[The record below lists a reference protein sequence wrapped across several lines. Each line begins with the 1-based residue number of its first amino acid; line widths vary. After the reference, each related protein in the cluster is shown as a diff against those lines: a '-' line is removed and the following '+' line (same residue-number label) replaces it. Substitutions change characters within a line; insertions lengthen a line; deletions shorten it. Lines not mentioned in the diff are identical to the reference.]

1 VTVQEAVETVIDDGV
16 ASLTLSRPDR
26 LNAVDAAMRGRIVD
40 LLAAFADD
48 EAVKAVLLTG
58 AGDAFS
64 SGQDLDELAG
74 LDSGAAAAW
83 IRALGAFY
91 QAIRLFP
98 KPTVAA
104 VNGIAAGAGM
114 QLALHADIR
123 IGSSLARFAQT
134 EINVGL
140 PSVLGP
146 WVMQRVIGF
155 GATLDMSLT
164 GRIVEAEEAL
174 RIGLLSRIVP
184 SDALPGEALALA
196 QALGARPAVAIQET
210 KAWMAEID
218 GKTFPEAIEA
228 AAASMET
235 AFASGEPGARIA
247 AFMERRKTPRR

>member
-1 VTVQEAVETVIDDGV
+1 MAVQEPVEVVVEDGV
-16 ASLTLSRPDR
+16 ARLTLSRPGR
-26 LNAVDAAMRGRIVD
+26 LNAVDAEMRGRIVD
-40 LLAAFADD
+40 LLAGFADD
-48 EAVKAVLLTG
+48 AAVKAVLLTG

-64 SGQDLDELAG
+64 SGQDLDELAAV
-74 LDSGAAAAW
+74 DSGGAAEW

-91 QAIRLFP
+91 QAVRLFP

-123 IGSSLARFAQT
+123 IGSPLARFAQT

-140 PSVLGP
+140 PSILGP

-155 GATLDMSLT
+155 GATMDMSLT
-164 GRIVEAEEAL
+164 GRIVEADEAL
-174 RIGLLSRIVP
+174 RIGLLSRIVAG
-184 SDALPGEALALA
+184 DALPEEALALA
-196 QALGARPAVAIQET
+196 KALGARPAVAIRET

-218 GKTFPEAIEA
+218 GKTFPETIEA
-228 AAASMET
+228 AARSMAT

-247 AFMERRKTPRR
+247 AFLERRKPSRR

>member
-1 VTVQEAVETVIDDGV
+1 MTVQDPVVVEIEDGV
-16 ASLTLSRPDR
+16 ASLTLSREGR
-26 LNAVDAAMRGRIVD
+26 LNAVDAAMRVRIVD
-40 LLAAFADD
+40 LLASFADD
-48 EAVKAVLLTG
+48 EAIKAVVLTG
-58 AGDAFS
+58 AGGAFS
-64 SGQDLDELAG
+64 SGQDLDELAAI
-74 LDSGAAAAW
+74 DSGSAAEW
-83 IRALGAFY
+83 IRTLGAFY
-91 QAIRLFP
+91 QAVRLFP

-123 IGSSLARFAQT
+123 IGSPLARFAQT

-140 PSVLGP
+140 PSILGP

-174 RIGLLSRIVP
+174 RIGLLSRVVP
-184 SDALPGEALALA
+184 SDALPGEALTLA
-196 QALGARPAVAIQET
+196 QALGARPAVAIRET

-228 AAASMET
+228 AAASMAT
-235 AFASGEPGARIA
+235 AFASGEPSARIA
-247 AFMERRKTPRR
+247 AFMVRRKVPRR